1 MYLNYIKMFFPRLF
15 MEKCGSVVIPPCD
28 ALNDVFKTSKLL
40 HATIKRSQFKGAD
53 GNTFRLVD
61 RKRDL

>member
-1 MYLNYIKMFFPRLF
+1 